1 MSKLGQI
8 RVTTRDVSKQKQ
20 KQKKIQKSCEIGW
33 SQIFKMTESKLVCV
47 EYPGLVKNDAKM
59 ISTLGGLDAISQVF
73 SETNRKLELKFR
85 PDVPGSKPTCGE
97 WKGEKS
103 LLIKVKKLKN
113 IKTNETKVVHEV
125 VGSVDGTYKFE
136 SCCDFQYLPME
147 KNEDSEQYHSVM
159 DQVKLNRLLTTDDI
173 KATTSAEKKTPLFL
187 PPTAFSRMDTPQDYQ
202 FRKEVRSEKAEKD
215 MPDHII
221 GRTRQRRSLYNMFL
235 TYDAEKIPEGPQ
247 EQALQ
252 QVKSQAIEDKH
263 VEEVRTK
270 FQEQPVWLKA
280 ELAHKVQT
288 PNKHLKFILP
298 VVAFY
303 FSSGPWRNQWIRFGY
318 DPRIESGAAI
328 YQTLDY
334 RLRMGAG
341 ARQLVQSKRKTV
353 MTKHKIVN
361 SSKVCTW

>member
-1 MSKLGQI
+1 MA
-8 RVTTRDVSKQKQ
+8 
-20 KQKKIQKSCEIGW
+20 
-33 SQIFKMTESKLVCV
+33 ESKLVCV
-47 EYPGLVKNDAKM
+47 EYPGLVKNDTKM
-59 ISTLGGLDAISQVF
+59 IESLGGLHAISQVF

-85 PDVPGSKPTCGE
+85 PDVPGAKPTSGE
-97 WKGEKS
+97 LKAEKS

-113 IKTNETKVVHEV
+113 LKTNETKIVHEV

-136 SCCDFQYLPME
+136 SFCDFQYLPME
-147 KNEDSEQYHSVM
+147 KKEDSDSQYHSIL
-159 DQVKLNRLLTTDDI
+159 DQVTLGRLITTQDI
-173 KATTSAEKKTPLFL
+173 KTQASAENRALFL

-202 FRKEVRSEKAEKD
+202 FRKEIRAEKAEKD

-235 TYDAEKIPEGPQ
+235 TYDAEKIPDGPQ
-247 EQALQ
+247 DQALL

-263 VEEVRTK
+263 VDEVRAK

-280 ELAHKVQT
+280 ELAHKLRT
-288 PNKHLKFILP
+288 INKHLKFILP
-298 VVAFY
+298 LVAYY

-318 DPRIESGAAI
+318 DPRKEHEAAEF
-328 YQTLDY
+328 QTLDY
-334 RLRMGAG
+334 RLRIGAG

-361 SSKVCTW
+361 SSKV